1 MFELRGMPHAAL
13 SVEHV
18 PIAAAD
24 ALALEIAGVDEV
36 VDDALGRSL
45 RYSDRVR
52 DVAQPDIGI
61 PLDGQQHLRVAGE
74 KLPRTASYFRTSHT

>member
-24 ALALEIAGVDEV
+24 ALALEIAGST
-36 VDDALGRSL
+36 RSL
-45 RYSDRVR
+45 TMRWAALSV
-52 DVAQPDIGI
+52 I
-61 PLDGQQHLRVAGE
+61 PTVLATSR
-74 KLPRTASYFRTSHT
+74 SRTSGSLWMASSTCVWLVRKCQERASIS